1 MHNPPT
7 RWPGI
12 GLAGVPGF
20 PPARLLAGVI
30 TVALL
35 AAWLGD
41 MDRYLSAAA
50 SAGSA
55 LYLVSGVVMAAL
67 ALWILRSGTSPA
79 ATASGAAL
87 ALLTAQGVSVGAW
100 LAGTPHSSIGLTEA
114 AVTAVVVPLVAY
126 RCRPLLMVAVAGLA
140 LTALLSAS
148 LRDGRP
154 MDTDNALLVLLLLT
168 PGLYARWR
176 AQQHAWHIERVRRSE
191 RAALARD
198 LHDVVA
204 HQVTGIVVQVQSLQ
218 HVAQRDPLALRAAL
232 VDIEEAGSNAL
243 TAMRLLVTALRE
255 GEKPRTGNL
264 TPAQAL
270 RDLERPDGPHAAV
283 RVTLE
288 ADPDRLSPE
297 TAAAVV
303 RMAQEAVANADRHAR
318 AATRITVQVS
328 VGDGQVRLQVSDDG
342 QGAAGGFTGGGYG
355 LVGMAERAGLLGGSF
370 HAGPGP
376 DGTGWQVTAR
386 LPACAPPGDTKS
398 TFLPTGGH
406 AG

>member
-1 MHNPPT
+1 MHNQPT

-12 GLAGVPGF
+12 GVSGVPGF
-20 PPARLLAGVI
+20 PPARLLAGIIAV
-30 TVALL
+30 VLL

-41 MDRYLSAAA
+41 VDRYLSA
-50 SAGSA
+50 SPPAGSV
-55 LYLVSGVVMAAL
+55 LCLVSGAVMAAL
-67 ALWILRSGTSPA
+67 ALWILRSKTSPA
-79 ATASGAAL
+79 ATAAGAAL
-87 ALLTAQGVSVGAW
+87 ALLTAQALSMGPW
-100 LAGTPHSSIGLTEA
+100 LAGTPHPPIGLTEV
-114 AVTAVVVPLVAY
+114 AVTALVVPLVAY
-126 RCRPLLMVAVAGLA
+126 RCRPLLMAAVAGLA

-176 AQQHAWHIERVRRSE
+176 VQQHAWHIERVRRSE

-204 HQVTGIVVQVQSLQ
+204 HQVTGIVVQAQSLQ

-255 GEKPRTGNL
+255 GEKPRTDNL
-264 TPAQAL
+264 TCAQAL
-270 RDLERPDGPHAAV
+270 RELERPGGSHPAV

-318 AATRITVQVS
+318 TATRITVQVS
-328 VGDGQVRLQVSDDG
+328 SSDGQVCLEVSDDG
-342 QGAAGGFTGGGYG
+342 QGAASGFTGGGYG
-355 LVGMAERAGLLGGSF
+355 LVGMAERADLLGGSF

-376 DGTGWQVTAR
+376 DGVGWQVIAR
-386 LPACAPPGDTKS
+386 LPADAPSGGTRS
-398 TFLPTGGH
+398 ALLPTSEH